1 MENEVIHKKVVFRNK
16 DTNEIM
22 QEWELNPS
30 QLKFW
35 TSKKKY
41 VLFSGG
47 YGCGKSLMLTLK
59 AVDLA
64 LKYPKN
70 YILMGRRTYPELRD
84 TLLKEFFNYVPDALI
99 KDYLKAEGRVVFHN
113 GSEIIFRHLDTIA
126 ESEIRSLNLGAAF
139 IDQGEDIS
147 KDVFTGLRGRLRR
160 EGVADVDRKIC
171 ITCNPALTWLY
182 ADFKQNPDMNSDG
195 TSDYEVIEA
204 STLENAKHLP
214 ESYVEDL
221 MKYPESYKKQFVYGM
236 WDEDLLSN
244 RAVFAREYLEKMR
257 QWTKEPDK
265 LREGLEIYAEYNPL
279 HRYQMGIDAS
289 EGIYETGVKDSK
301 QKSDESAFTIVDL
314 TTEEE
319 VASWSGRIPPD
330 AAAEKALDFAYWYSS
345 PRNPIMLVP
354 EMNSIGLA
362 LLNRLNR
369 ESSSQIRI
377 YRREEFDKRLGI
389 KKETE
394 GWRTTRQTKPLLVSR
409 FNEMLRLREPKI
421 RSKKTYEQFKS
432 FVYTTDANKQGMG
445 AELGF
450 HDDRLISALL
460 GFWQKGPVV
469 SGKILSGNSKDDGTG
484 MRVKNGKII
493 MIPQLQIDREI
504 TKKWTTV

>member
-113 GSEIIFRHLDTIA
+113 DSEIIFRHLDTIA

-330 AAAEKALDFAYWYSS
+330 AAAEKALDFAYWYSDKK
-345 PRNPIMLVP
+345 NPILLIP

-389 KKETE
+389 KHETE
-394 GWRTTRQTKPLLVSR
+394 GWRTTRQTKPLLISR
-409 FNEMLRLREPKI
+409 FQELLRLREPKI

-432 FVYTTDANKQGMG
+432 FVHTTDANKQGMG

-460 GFWQKGPVV
+460 GFWQKSPVIP
-469 SGKILSGNSKDDGTG
+469 GKVLGGTPMDNG
-484 MRVKNGKII
+484 IRVKNGKI
-493 MIPQLQIDREI
+493 MIPQLQIEKN
-504 TKKWTTV
+504 TKWTIS